1 MLIIFRYQVSKLL
14 EVFFVRELA
23 ARTAANSKPEVIIN
37 YLNPGLCHSELARD
51 AGWGLYLMKLALAR
65 TTEYGSRTLVN
76 AAEAGMESH
85 GQYMSDCGVAR

>member
-1 MLIIFRYQVSKLL
+1 MSKLL

-23 ARTAANSKPEVIIN
+23 ARTAANSKPDVIIN

-51 AGWGLYLMKLALAR
+51 SGWGLYLVKLALAR
-65 TTEYGSRTLVN
+65 STEYGSRTLVH

-85 GQYMSDCGVAR
+85 GQYMSDCAVAK